1 MATSARRYAQ
11 AAFSIASENDEI
23 EKWLSEI
30 KDVSKIL
37 SDNDCITFFD
47 AEQIPIDVKL
57 DGVKK
62 LFSKNISLV
71 QNLISL
77 MVTRKDISKI
87 LELSNIFI
95 SMTDEYKGIV
105 KVDITTAV
113 PIAKENLEK
122 ITKKIENIE
131 NKKVVINKNVDKNI
145 LGGIV
150 IRIGDKLIDG
160 STKNKIN
167 LLNEQLIGHRNL

>member
-1 MATSARRYAQ
+1 MATSARRYSQ
-11 AAFSIASENDEI
+11 AAFSIASEKDEI
-23 EKWLSEI
+23 DKWLSEMEGATA
-30 KDVSKIL
+30 IL
-37 SDNDCITFFD
+37 SDNDCIAFFD

-57 DGVKK
+57 EGVKK
-62 LFSKNISLV
+62 LFSKNIGLI

-77 MVTRKDISKI
+77 MITRKDISKF
-87 LELSNIFI
+87 LEVSNIFI
-95 SMTDEYKGIV
+95 SMADEYKGIV

-113 PIAKENLEK
+113 PIAKVNLEK

-167 LLNEQLIGHRNL
+167 LLSEQLIGHRN

>member
-1 MATSARRYAQ
+1 MATSARRYSQ
-11 AAFSIASENDEI
+11 AAFSIASEKDEI
-23 EKWLSEI
+23 DKWLSEM
-30 KDVSKIL
+30 KDATAIL
-37 SDNDCITFFD
+37 SDNDCIAFFD

-62 LFSKNISLV
+62 LFSKNMGLI

-77 MVTRKDISKI
+77 MVTRKDISKF
-87 LELSNIFI
+87 LEVSNIFI
-95 SMTDEYKGIV
+95 SMADEYKGIV

-131 NKKVVINKNVDKNI
+131 NKKVVINKNIDKNI

-167 LLNEQLIGHRNL
+167 LLSEQLIGHRN

>member
-1 MATSARRYAQ
+1 MATSARRYSQ
-11 AAFSIASENDEI
+11 AAFSIASEKDEI
-23 EKWLSEI
+23 DKWLSEM
-30 KDVSKIL
+30 KDATAIL
-37 SDNDCITFFD
+37 SDNDCIAFFY

-62 LFSKNISLV
+62 LFSKNMGLI

-77 MVTRKDISKI
+77 MVTRKDISKF
-87 LELSNIFI
+87 LEVSNIFI
-95 SMTDEYKGIV
+95 SMADEYKGIV

-131 NKKVVINKNVDKNI
+131 NKKVVIKKNIDKNI

-167 LLNEQLIGHRNL
+167 LLSEQLIGNRN

>member
-1 MATSARRYAQ
+1 MA
-11 AAFSIASENDEI
+11 
-23 EKWLSEI
+23 
-30 KDVSKIL
+30 
-37 SDNDCITFFD
+37 
-47 AEQIPIDVKL
+47 
-57 DGVKK
+57 
-62 LFSKNISLV
+62 
-71 QNLISL
+71 
-77 MVTRKDISKI
+77 
-87 LELSNIFI
+87 
-95 SMTDEYKGIV
+95 DEYKGIV

-131 NKKVVINKNVDKNI
+131 NKKVVINKNIDKNI

-167 LLNEQLIGHRNL
+167 LLSEQLIGHRN

>member
-1 MATSARRYAQ
+1 MATSARRYSQ
-11 AAFSIASENDEI
+11 AAFSIASEKDEI
-23 EKWLSEI
+23 DKWLSEM
-30 KDVSKIL
+30 KDATAIL
-37 SDNDCITFFD
+37 SDNDCIAFFD

-62 LFSKNISLV
+62 LFSKNMGLI

-77 MVTRKDISKI
+77 MVTRKDISKF
-87 LELSNIFI
+87 LEVSNIFI
-95 SMTDEYKGIV
+95 SMADEYKGIV

-113 PIAKENLEK
+113 PIAKENIKK

-131 NKKVVINKNVDKNI
+131 NKKVVIKKNIDKNI

-167 LLNEQLIGHRNL
+167 LLSEQLIGHRN

>member
-1 MATSARRYAQ
+1 MATSARRYSQ
-11 AAFSIASENDEI
+11 AAFSIASEKDEI
-23 EKWLSEI
+23 DKWLSEM
-30 KDVSKIL
+30 KDATAIL
-37 SDNDCITFFD
+37 SDNDCIAFFD

-62 LFSKNISLV
+62 LFSKNMGLI

-77 MVTRKDISKI
+77 MVTRKDISKF
-87 LELSNIFI
+87 LEVSNIFI
-95 SMTDEYKGIV
+95 SMADEYKGIV

-131 NKKVVINKNVDKNI
+131 NKKVVIKKNIDKNI

-167 LLNEQLIGHRNL
+167 LLSEQLIGHRN

>member
-1 MATSARRYAQ
+1 MATSARRYSQ
-11 AAFSIASENDEI
+11 AAFSIASEKDEI
-23 EKWLSEI
+23 DKWLSEMEGATAI
-30 KDVSKIL
+30 F
-37 SDNDCITFFD
+37 SDNDCIAFFD

-62 LFSKNISLV
+62 LFSKNMGLI

-77 MVTRKDISKI
+77 MVTRKDISKF
-87 LELSNIFI
+87 LEVSNIFI
-95 SMTDEYKGIV
+95 SMADEYKGIV

-131 NKKVVINKNVDKNI
+131 NKKVVINKNIDKNI

-160 STKNKIN
+160 STRNKIN
-167 LLNEQLIGHRNL
+167 LLSEQLIGHRN

>member
-62 LFSKNISLV
+62 LFSKNISLI

-87 LELSNIFI
+87 LEVSNIFI

-131 NKKVVINKNVDKNI
+131 NKVVINKNVDKNI

>member
-1 MATSARRYAQ
+1 MATSARRYSQ
-11 AAFSIASENDEI
+11 AAFSIASEKDEI
-23 EKWLSEI
+23 DKWLSEMEGATA
-30 KDVSKIL
+30 IL
-37 SDNDCITFFD
+37 SDNDCIAFFD

-62 LFSKNISLV
+62 LFSKNMGLI

-77 MVTRKDISKI
+77 MVTRKDISKF
-87 LELSNIFI
+87 LEVSNIFI
-95 SMTDEYKGIV
+95 SMADEYKGIV

-113 PIAKENLEK
+113 PIAKENQEK

-131 NKKVVINKNVDKNI
+131 NKKVVINKNIDKNI

-167 LLNEQLIGHRNL
+167 LLSEQLIGHRN

>member
-1 MATSARRYAQ
+1 MATSARRYSQ
-11 AAFSIASENDEI
+11 AAFSIASEKDEI
-23 EKWLSEI
+23 DKWLSEM
-30 KDVSKIL
+30 KDATAIL
-37 SDNDCITFFD
+37 SDNDCIAFFD

-62 LFSKNISLV
+62 LFSKNMGLI

-77 MVTRKDISKI
+77 MVTRKDISKF
-87 LELSNIFI
+87 LEVSNIFI
-95 SMTDEYKGIV
+95 SMADEYKGIV

-131 NKKVVINKNVDKNI
+131 NKKVVIKKNIDKNI

-167 LLNEQLIGHRNL
+167 LLSEQLIGNRN